1 MPTCLQERLLKFLTN
16 NIGVYMCT
24 LDTNSHNIGLKHAWC
39 GFWYTGFLQLR
50 MVKLFFDD
58 WTGYYFARIFS
69 MRNYITY
76 FSFFLAFDFGFCRS
90 YSALSHQTCPF
101 WSNIPFITVPLS
113 RTHGKSFATQ
123 WAEACKENCGE
134 TRKCRGD
141 PRGWMWP
148 GPGPPGILLLS
159 R

>member
-1 MPTCLQERLLKFLTN
+1 MYWIQTP
-16 NIGVYMCT
+16 
-24 LDTNSHNIGLKHAWC
+24 HNTGLKHAWC

-50 MVKLFFDD
+50 MVKLFFGG
-58 WTGYYFARIFS
+58 WTGYYFACIFS

-76 FSFFLAFDFGFCRS
+76 FSLFFLRLTLFGFCRS
-90 YSALSHQTCPF
+90 CSALSHQTCSF
-101 WSNIPFITVPLS
+101 LEQHPLYHCAPQS
-113 RTHGKSFATQ
+113 YTWQVFCPPQ

-148 GPGPPGILLLS
+148 GPGAPGVYCWAGNSQDGKFSWTKTESIF
-159 R
+159 